1 MNIKNNLSLVEFERA
16 IMHLREALAQKKDE
30 YIRDS
35 VIRRFEFTN
44 ELAWKSSK
52 KVMGSNSIA
61 PKVLIR
67 EMAAQKLILDTNVWF
82 DYLDGRNLSSHTYKE
97 DLAEQIYELA
107 KKSVSDFELLLKN
120 LKAIQ

>member
-1 MNIKNNLSLVEFERA
+1 
-16 IMHLREALAQKKDE
+16 
-30 YIRDS
+30 
-35 VIRRFEFTN
+35 
-44 ELAWKSSK
+44 
-52 KVMGSNSIA
+52 MGSNSIA

-82 DYLDGRNLSSHTYKE
+82 DYLDGRNLSSNTYKE